1 MVTAAAARSPTSST
15 IQGGGG
21 AGATNNNNIS
31 KLPPAANAQEEGGK
45 YYIHGQNRI
54 LRCKFTCRIL
64 ILHPYGLK
72 INSSPLSFF
81 FRWWMV
87 VVTSYNNLL
96 EMRYSQLVEEQE
108 HKFSTAT
115 NQKELLTQ
123 TLHRLRLLKDE
134 IARDDWMFEGFG
146 K

>member
-1 MVTAAAARSPTSST
+1 MVTAAAARSSTSST

-54 LRCKFTCRIL
+54 SRCKFTCRIL
-64 ILHPYGLK
+64 ILHPNALK
-72 INSSPLSFF
+72 
-81 FRWWMV
+81 MK
-87 VVTSYNNLL
+87 
-96 EMRYSQLVEEQE
+96 YSQLVEEQE

>member
-1 MVTAAAARSPTSST
+1 MVTAAAARST

-54 LRCKFTCRIL
+54 LRCKFTGFSSFSVCSENKFISSL
-64 ILHPYGLK
+64 ILFWYFVGGYV
-72 INSSPLSFF
+72 I
-81 FRWWMV
+81 
-87 VVTSYNNLL
+87 VTSYNNLL

>member
-1 MVTAAAARSPTSST
+1 MINKFISS
-15 IQGGGG
+15 
-21 AGATNNNNIS
+21 
-31 KLPPAANAQEEGGK
+31 
-45 YYIHGQNRI
+45 
-54 LRCKFTCRIL
+54 L
-64 ILHPYGLK
+64 ILFWYFVGGWSLY
-72 INSSPLSFF
+72 
-81 FRWWMV
+81 RQ
-87 VVTSYNNLL
+87 NNLL

-115 NQKELLTQ
+115 NQKELLTK